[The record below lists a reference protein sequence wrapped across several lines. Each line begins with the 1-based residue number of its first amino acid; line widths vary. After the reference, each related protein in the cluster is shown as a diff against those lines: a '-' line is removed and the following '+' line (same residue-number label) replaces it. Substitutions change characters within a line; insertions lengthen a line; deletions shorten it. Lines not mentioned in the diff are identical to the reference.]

1 MTSNDYADQC
11 RHCWEPIFATAWGY
25 YHGSGDWVYRGCEGR
40 TTVAEPDEYAGP
52 LTDYERQV
60 ADHLRA
66 GLSVESQHLMDGTWI
81 HWPVNR
87 DSTAVPSRPD
97 DHRPVDYT
105 RPAPIPP
112 LTPGPMPS
120 GWTVG
125 LIPLVG
131 DGNKDGT
138 GTEDS

>member
-1 MTSNDYADQC
+1 MTDYAEQC

-25 YHGSGDWVYRGCEGR
+25 YHGSGDWAYQQCLDG

-52 LTDYERQV
+52 LTDDERQV

-87 DSTAVPSRPD
+87 DSTAVRPD
-97 DHRPVDYT
+97 DHRPVDYVPPT
-105 RPAPIPP
+105 PIPP
-112 LTPGPMPS
+112 LAPGPMPD
-120 GWTVG
+120 GWKVG
-125 LIPLVG
+125 LIPLTT
-131 DGNKDGT
+131 DTKTST
-138 GTEDS
+138 GEDAR